1 MSLERQSRIHEL
13 FAAAIDEE
21 PPEREAFLRRECG
34 DDVELFDEVRSL
46 LSHHDVAEGFIDTPV
61 IHKALEE
68 TDLHVQSAGRKVDAD
83 AAMPDQI
90 GAYRILRRLGEGGM
104 GVVYLAEQKHP
115 RRIVALKVI
124 RSGVMSPRVLRRFE
138 HEAQVLGRLQHPG
151 IAQIFEAGTARVLGQ
166 TQPFFA
172 LEYIE
177 GLSLSEYVDKERLGV
192 RARLSLIARIC
203 DAVHH
208 AHQKGVI
215 HRDLK
220 PGNILVDA
228 TGQPKILDFGVARVT
243 DADVNV
249 TTLQT
254 DIGQLVGTVPYMSPE
269 QVAGNSDALDTRSDV
284 YALGVVCY
292 QLLTGRLPH
301 DLARKVITEAA
312 RIIQEE
318 EPAPISMINRSL
330 RGDIETII
338 AKTLEK
344 DRDRRYQS
352 ASELAADIRRYLND
366 EPIVARPASA
376 FYQIRKFTRRNK
388 VVVTATMSVI
398 AALSGGLIYSVIQRD
413 KAISAELAAR
423 TEAERAKREAK
434 KAARVVG
441 FLENMLSHA
450 TPANADDRD
459 LTVAEVMETS
469 AAEVERELADEP
481 EVLASV
487 QTTIGRTLTSLA
499 RYDEAE
505 VQLERALNAQR
516 QLLGDEHP
524 DTITTI
530 QVLGTLR
537 KLQGRYPEADEL
549 MTQAVELSKRV
560 HGERSKRTAQIVNDM
575 GTVRLRLGDF
585 KEALADFQQAADIV
599 GEIEGEESTM
609 MSEVLGN
616 MGYALSSLERYKE
629 AEAALVHAL
638 EISRAMTGRRT
649 IATASM
655 LNNLGYVRRRLG
667 DVQGAID
674 ATREAQ
680 STDEAIYGRAHP
692 RTIRSLSNLAVMLR
706 SSGALEEAERLYREV
721 VDRYIEALGPDHP
734 SVGNAL
740 TNLGFLLSITDRE
753 TEACE
758 KLAEAL
764 RIFRASLPAD
774 HVNIGNT
781 ASKYGDAL
789 MGLGRYADAEPL
801 FRESL
806 GIFEKALGSDSPA
819 YGSACSKLGRVL
831 IAIDRGDEGEPLVIR
846 GVDTL
851 IAGGHAEGEAERG
864 VADLAAYYES
874 INESEKALSLR
885 DKLKQAIADATPMSD
900 AP

>member
-21 PPEREAFLRRECG
+21 PPEREEFLRRECG
-34 DDVELFDEVRSL
+34 DDTELFDEVRSL

-61 IHKALEE
+61 IHKALEA
-68 TDLHVQSAGRKVDAD
+68 TDLHVQSAGRKIDVAPP
-83 AAMPDQI
+83 MPDQI

-104 GVVYLAEQKHP
+104 GVVYLAEQQHP

-151 IAQIFEAGTARVLGQ
+151 IAQIFEAGTARVHGQ

-192 RARLSLIARIC
+192 RARLGLVARIC
-203 DAVHH
+203 DAVQH

-243 DADVNV
+243 DSDVNV

-254 DIGQLVGTVPYMSPE
+254 DVGQLVGTIPYMSPE

-301 DLARKVITEAA
+301 DLSRKVITEAA
-312 RIIQEE
+312 RIIQED
-318 EPAPISMINRSL
+318 EPAPISVINRSL

-338 AKTLEK
+338 SKTLEK

-388 VVVTATMSVI
+388 VVVTATLMVI
-398 AALSGGLIYSVIQRD
+398 VALSGGLIYSIIQRE
-413 KAISAELAAR
+413 KAEIAELAAR
-423 TEAERAKREAK
+423 TEADRAKREAQ
-434 KAARVVG
+434 KAARVVA
-441 FLENMLSHA
+441 FLENMLAMA

-469 AAEVERELADEP
+469 ASEVERELADEP

-487 QTTIGRTLTSLA
+487 QTTIGRTLASLA

-505 VQLERALNAQR
+505 VQLDRALKAQQ

-524 DTITTI
+524 DTITTM

-537 KLQGRYPEADEL
+537 KLQGRYTEAEAL
-549 MTQAVELSKRV
+549 MTRAVELAKRV
-560 HGERSKRTAQIVNDM
+560 HGEQSKRTAQIVNDM
-575 GTVRLRLGDF
+575 GTVRLRLGEF
-585 KEALADFQQAADIV
+585 KEALADFEAAADIV
-599 GEIEGEESTM
+599 IEIEGKASTM
-609 MSEVLGN
+609 MSEILGN
-616 MGYALSSLERYKE
+616 MGYALSSLERYNE

-638 EISRAMTGRRT
+638 EISRAATGRRT

-706 SSGALEEAERLYREV
+706 SSGANEEAERLYREV
-721 VDRYIEALGPDHP
+721 VDRYVEALGSDHP
-734 SVGNAL
+734 SVANAL

-753 TEACE
+753 EEACE

-764 RIFRASLPAD
+764 RIFRATLPAD
-774 HVNIGNT
+774 HANIGNT
-781 ASKYGDAL
+781 LTKYGDAL
-789 MGLGRYADAEPL
+789 MGLGRAADAEPL
-801 FRESL
+801 YRESL
-806 GIFEKALGSDSPA
+806 GIFEKAFGDDSPA
-819 YGSACSKLGRVL
+819 YGSACSKLGRAL
-831 IAIDRGDEGEPLVIR
+831 IALDRGVEGEPLVIR
-846 GVDTL
+846 GIDTL
-851 IAGGHAEGEAERG
+851 LAGGHAEGEAERG
-864 VADLAAYYES
+864 VADLARYYELVNQPGRAER
-874 INESEKALSLR
+874 IRAHLKRAITADTTQTDES
-885 DKLKQAIADATPMSD
+885 
-900 AP
+900 